1 MINITQGLK
10 MKKIAKIMGDSTTK
24 GKCPPSRDTV
34 RALIIKDNKIHL
46 TFSRRYQDYL
56 TPGGGVEEGE
66 SLIEALKREL
76 KEELGALIKKYQAF
90 GYLETINNCN
100 NQERISKHYYYLV
113 EVEKYLTPNKEKY
126 ELDFGMESKWVTPIE
141 AIKQNELIIAKRLKE
156 GSDLLE
162 PTLILKREIVILK
175 YLKEYLDEKILFN

>member
-1 MINITQGLK
+1 
-10 MKKIAKIMGDSTTK
+10 
-24 GKCPPSRDTV
+24 
-34 RALIIKDNKIHL
+34 
-46 TFSRRYQDYL
+46 
-56 TPGGGVEEGE
+56 
-66 SLIEALKREL
+66 
-76 KEELGALIKKYQAF
+76 
-90 GYLETINNCN
+90 
-100 NQERISKHYYYLV
+100 LV

-175 YLKEYLDEKILFN
+175 YLKEYIDEKILFN